1 MEYLLGGRK
10 LNKRVLIVLML
21 VSVTLLLS
29 GCTEYS
35 QPIYEDSNGFWN
47 EFIVWPLVSFIT
59 MFKELLG
66 TYGLGIVM
74 VTIIIR
80 LAILPLMI
88 KQTKSSKKMQ
98 EVQPELKKLK
108 EKYSSKDAA
117 TQQKY
122 QQEMMALFK
131 EKGVNPAAGCLPVV
145 VQMPIL
151 IGFYHAISRMNVTP
165 EINLGSFLWFPLAEP
180 SIILAILAG
189 LMQFIVLR
197 TGPAMDNPQMKIMMY
212 MMPFMIIGFGIF
224 LPSALTLY
232 WVIGNI
238 ISFAQNMF
246 IYKPWEKRELPSA
259 KTGGT
264 KK

>member
-1 MEYLLGGRK
+1 M
-10 LNKRVLIVLML
+10 NKRLLIILML

-29 GCTEYS
+29 GCTEYN

-59 MFKELLG
+59 LFKELLG

-88 KQTKSSKKMQ
+88 KQTKSAKKMQ
-98 EVQPELKKLK
+98 DVQPELAKLK
-108 EKYSSKDAA
+108 QKYSSKDAA

-131 EKGVNPAAGCLPVV
+131 DKGVNPAAGCLPVV
-145 VQMPIL
+145 IQMPIL
-151 IGFYHAISRMNVTP
+151 IGFYHAISRMNSTP

-180 SIILAILAG
+180 SIILAVLAG
-189 LMQFIVLR
+189 IMQFLVLR

-212 MMPFMIIGFGIF
+212 FMPVMIIGFGIF

-238 ISFAQNMF
+238 ISLMQNMV
-246 IYKPWEKRELPSA
+246 IYKPWEKHTVQPA
-259 KTGGT
+259 KTGGA